1 MKLSEIAVDV
11 AKEEAGDW
19 VDIPDLPGVSVK
31 VRSIH
36 NADYRRLS
44 AKLLGKLRRR
54 LGGRE
59 LMASGIP
66 VEEADRITARCLLE
80 TVLLDWKG
88 ITDDNG
94 KALPFGRDTAKSL
107 LFDRQYRVFQDAV
120 AWAAAL
126 VGQRD
131 LEAEEEAVKNS

>member
-1 MKLSEIAVDV
+1 MKLSEIAVDI

-19 VDIPDLPGVSVK
+19 VDIPDLQGVSVK

-59 LMASGIP
+59 LMASGLP

-80 TVLLDWKG
+80 TVLLDW
-88 ITDDNG
+88 
-94 KALPFGRDTAKSL
+94 
-107 LFDRQYRVFQDAV
+107 
-120 AWAAAL
+120 
-126 VGQRD
+126 
-131 LEAEEEAVKNS
+131 